1 MTKAN
6 ITQYSSTPSS
16 NADINDINIAENCPA
31 SGLNNAIRELMAHL
45 KNVDTGSQALTALSV
60 AGSVTATTS
69 LKTPLIE
76 FTDGDNALTI
86 ADGGNVTANADFTV
100 SGDLIASSLNGGQF
114 GGRRNIV
121 INGAMQVFQR
131 GTSHTSITT
140 SGYRADRFR
149 SAISNLGTWTIT
161 QDSDAPSGFSNSL
174 KYDCTTADASPS
186 ASNNIFIQHKIEGQ
200 NVQHLKKGTSDA
212 EKVTVQFY
220 VKCNKT
226 GNVQCNIRDRDNTR
240 QISSI
245 ITINSANTWEKK
257 VFTIVGDTTGTLD
270 NDNESSFE
278 IEWWL
283 DAGSN
288 YTTGTTPTAWEAVS
302 ETDRAVGTTIALGD
316 STDNYFQ
323 LTGVQME
330 VGEQATSF
338 EHRSFGE
345 ELALCQRY
353 FETGNIN
360 SVSSFITTNVVIG
373 TLYFATTKRANPAV
387 SYPTLFT
394 VYVSSSTPSLSGH
407 TTSGTPS
414 IYGFFIRATCS
425 STAHLAKASILQNG
439 TYIAD
444 SEL

>member
-1 MTKAN
+1 M
-6 ITQYSSTPSS
+6 
-16 NADINDINIAENCPA
+16 ADN
-31 SGLNNAIRELMAHL
+31 
-45 KNVDTGSQALTALSV
+45 
-60 AGSVTATTS
+60 
-69 LKTPLIE
+69 
-76 FTDGDNALTI
+76 TI
-86 ADGGNVTANADFTV
+86 H
-100 SGDLIASSLNGGQF
+100 
-114 GGRRNIV
+114 GRRNLI

-212 EKVTVQFY
+212 EKVTIQFY

-288 YTTGTTPTAWEAVS
+288 YTTGTPPTAWEAVA
-302 ETDRAVGTTIALGD
+302 ETDRGAGTTISLGD

-330 VGEQATSF
+330 IGSVATPF
-338 EHRSFGE
+338 EHASSFGE
-345 ELALCQRY
+345 TLALCQRY
-353 FETGNIN
+353 FHRWDGTTGGNNTEFCIGFVSSTNSARGVYFYPQIMRSNPALSASGSFRFWDGNVRSVTSGNIVVQRGN
-360 SVSSFITTNVVIG
+360 VNSSFVQFTSSAG
-373 TLYFATTKRANPAV
+373 TQYRPCEMSANGADC
-387 SYPTLFT
+387 
-394 VYVSSSTPSLSGH
+394 
-407 TTSGTPS
+407 
-414 IYGFFIRATCS
+414 FIDF
-425 STAHLAKASILQNG
+425 N
-439 TYIAD
+439 

>member
-1 MTKAN
+1 MTKA
-6 ITQYSSTPSS
+6 
-16 NADINDINIAENCPA
+16 AELAKMGEVLTN
-31 SGLNNAIRELMAHL
+31 
-45 KNVDTGSQALTALSV
+45 SQ
-60 AGSVTATTS
+60 
-69 LKTPLIE
+69 I
-76 FTDGDNALTI
+76 
-86 ADGGNVTANADFTV
+86 
-100 SGDLIASSLNGGQF
+100 

-149 SAISNLGTWTIT
+149 SAISSLGTWTIT

-174 KYDCTTADASPS
+174 KYDCTTADASPA
-186 ASNNIFIQHKIEGQ
+186 ASNNLFIQHKIEGQ

-212 EKVTVQFY
+212 EKVTIQFY

-226 GNVQCNIRDRDNTR
+226 GNVQFNIRDRDNTR

-270 NDNESSFE
+270 NNNESSFE
-278 IEWWL
+278 LEWWL

-288 YTTGTTPTAWEAVS
+288 YTTGTAPTAWEAVAD
-302 ETDRAVGTTIALGD
+302 TDRAAGTTIALGD

-330 VGEQATSF
+330 VGEQATPF
-338 EHRSFGE
+338 ESRSYGE

-353 FETGNIN
+353 FQIVTASGRWRSTASNSIDSHSVNFNEMRSAPSATKSGG
-360 SVSSFITTNVVIG
+360 SVSNIGAEATNNITTNGFRYELTATSTGDAYYITRTI
-373 TLYFATTKRANPAV
+373 TL
-387 SYPTLFT
+387 
-394 VYVSSSTPSLSGH
+394 
-407 TTSGTPS
+407 
-414 IYGFFIRATCS
+414 
-425 STAHLAKASILQNG
+425 
-439 TYIAD
+439 D